1 MAARRAT
8 SSVNWAAL
16 GARMTGPGQKAVF
29 TVSKIYHVSRNLY
42 LPTNEWQP
50 EKSCLIN
57 ELGSHDD
64 FVNKPRRAIRCV
76 SQAEIIVFGGSA

>member
-64 FVNKPRRAIRCV
+64 FAKNNMTVNREEVAQEERKTMKC
-76 SQAEIIVFGGSA
+76 